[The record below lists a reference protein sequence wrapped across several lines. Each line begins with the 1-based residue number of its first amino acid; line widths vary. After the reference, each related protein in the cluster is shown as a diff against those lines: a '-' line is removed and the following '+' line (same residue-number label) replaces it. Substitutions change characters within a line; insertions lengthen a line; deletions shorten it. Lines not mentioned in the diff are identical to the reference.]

1 MSPTPLF
8 PCYGRPLPYHPGVER
23 LEPDEAESDAS
34 LEQSVRG
41 ILARTWRNYGH
52 AVRGVHAKSHGLLEG
67 ELQVL
72 DGLPPALAQGVFAR
86 PGTYAAVVR
95 VSINPSDVMDDSISA
110 PRGIAVKLIDVSGE
124 RLAGSEADVT
134 QDFTF
139 VNGPYF
145 VVPSVRIFAGTF
157 KMLALSAET
166 GQVWKQAVSAVL
178 RRVAAVLNA
187 FGTDSGLVKGVGGQ
201 VLTHPLGETYYT
213 QTAFRHGD
221 YVAKLSLLP
230 VSPELA
236 ALKDKPVRIAGQP
249 YGLRTAVIDFFRSN
263 GATWELRVQLRTNA
277 DTMPVEDASVAW
289 PEAESPYL
297 PVARLVV
304 PPQPAWSEARARQVD
319 DGLAFN
325 PWHGLEAHR
334 PLGSIN
340 RARQGVYGLSAAFR
354 GERGRCPMREPQAWA
369 GLSADPAAVY
379 GVLERE
385 GCRPGVPG
393 APRRPRAGKPLQA
406 AMLLLA
412 VVAGVHAVRRFGRRD
427 LRRRGR
433 LL

>member
-1 MSPTPLF
+1 MSATP
-8 PCYGRPLPYHPGVER
+8 GQPLPYHPGVER
-23 LEPDEAESDAS
+23 PEPGEAASVAS
-34 LEQSVRG
+34 LERSVRSVLG
-41 ILARTWRNYGH
+41 KTWRNYGH

-72 DGLPPALAQGVFAR
+72 GGLPPALAQGVFAG
-86 PGTYAAVVR
+86 PATYPAVVR

-110 PRGIAVKLIDVSGE
+110 PRGIAVKLIGVSGE
-124 RLAGSEADVT
+124 RLPGSEADVT

-157 KMLALSAET
+157 KALALSAET
-166 GQVWKQAVSAVL
+166 GQAWKKVFSAVL
-178 RRVAAVLNA
+178 RGVAAVLNA
-187 FGTDSGLVKGVGGQ
+187 AGTDSGLVKGVGGQ

-236 ALKDKPVRIAGQP
+236 ALKDKPVDIAGQP
-249 YGLRTAVIDFFRSN
+249 NGLRAAVIDFFRDH

-289 PEAESPYL
+289 PEAESTYL
-297 PVARLVV
+297 AVARLVV

-334 PLGSIN
+334 PLGSVN

-354 GERGRCPMREPQAWA
+354 GERNGCPMREPRAWA
-369 GLSADPAAVY
+369 GLSEEQAAIY
-379 GVLERE
+379 GGPGRE
-385 GCRPGVPG
+385 GRRAG
-393 APRRPRAGKPLQA
+393 APPRRPGGGKLLQA
-406 AMLLLA
+406 GLLLLA
-412 VVAGVHAVRRFGRRD
+412 VAAGVVAVRRSG
-427 LRRRGR
+427 RRGR
-433 LL
+433 LI

>member
-1 MSPTPLF
+1 MSPTPAF
-8 PCYGRPLPYHPGVER
+8 PAPGPLPYRPGVER
-23 LEPDEAESDAS
+23 LEPGEAESDAS
-34 LEQSVRG
+34 LERSVRG
-41 ILARTWRNYGH
+41 VLARTWGNYGH

-67 ELQVL
+67 ELRVL

-86 PGTYAAVVR
+86 AATYPAAVR
-95 VSINPSDVMDDSISA
+95 VSINPSEVMDDSISA
-110 PRGIAVKLIDVSGE
+110 PRGIAVKLIGVSGE
-124 RLAGSEADVT
+124 RLPGSEADVT

-157 KMLALSAET
+157 KMLALGAET
-166 GQVWKQAVSAVL
+166 GQAWKKAVSAVL
-178 RRVAAVLNA
+178 RGVATVLNA

-201 VLTHPLGETYYT
+201 ALTHPLGETYYT

-236 ALKDKPVRIAGQP
+236 AMKDKPVDIAGQP
-249 YGLRTAVIDFFRSN
+249 NGLRGAVIDFFGDH
-263 GATWELRVQLRTNA
+263 GATWELRVQLRTNR
-277 DTMPVEDASVAW
+277 DTMPVEDASVPW
-289 PEAESPYL
+289 PEAESPYV

-334 PLGSIN
+334 PLGAVN
-340 RARQGVYGLSAAFR
+340 RARRRVYGLSAAFR
-354 GERGRCPMREPQAWA
+354 GERNGCPMREPRAWA
-369 GLSADPAAVY
+369 GLSADPAAVF
-379 GVLERE
+379 GTAGRE
-385 GCRPGVPG
+385 GRRLD
-393 APRRPRAGKPLQA
+393 APRPSRAGKPIQA
-406 AMLLLA
+406 GLLLLA
-412 VVAGVHAVRRFGRRD
+412 VVAGVLAVRRLGGRD
-427 LRRRGR
+427 PGKRGR
-433 LL
+433 VL

>member
-1 MSPTPLF
+1 MPPSL
-8 PCYGRPLPYHPGVER
+8 GQPLPYHPDVER
-23 LEPDEAESDAS
+23 REPAEAASVAS
-34 LEQSVRG
+34 LQRSVRS
-41 ILARTWRNYGH
+41 ILGKTWRNYGH
-52 AVRGVHAKSHGLLEG
+52 AVRGVHAKSHSLLEG
-67 ELQVL
+67 ELHVRG
-72 DGLPPALAQGVFAR
+72 GLPPALAQGLFAR
-86 PGTYAAVVR
+86 PGAYPAVVR

-110 PRGIAVKLIDVSGE
+110 PRGIAVKVIGVTGE
-124 RLAGSEADVT
+124 RLPGSEGDVT

-145 VVPSVRIFAGTF
+145 VVPSVRIFTRTF
-157 KMLALSAET
+157 KMLAISAET
-166 GQVWKQAVSAVL
+166 GQAWKKVVSAVL
-178 RRVAAVLNA
+178 RGVAAVLNA
-187 FGTDSGLVKGVGGQ
+187 AGTDSGLVKGVGGQ

-236 ALKDKPVRIAGQP
+236 AMKDKPVDIAGQP
-249 YGLRTAVIDFFRSN
+249 NGLRAAVIDFFRDH
-263 GATWELRVQLRTNA
+263 GATWELRVQLRTNPG
-277 DTMPVEDASVAW
+277 TMPVEDSSVPW

-319 DGLAFN
+319 DRLAFN

-334 PLGSIN
+334 PLGSVN
-340 RARQGVYGLSAAFR
+340 RARRGVYGLSAQFR
-354 GERGRCPMREPQAWA
+354 GERNGCPMREPQSWP

-379 GVLERE
+379 GSPGRE
-385 GCRPGVPG
+385 GRRPGVPG
-393 APRRPRAGKPLQA
+393 VPRRLRAALPLPA
-406 AMLLLA
+406 ALLLVA
-412 VVAGVHAVRRFGRRD
+412 AGVAGVLAARSFRQ
-427 LRRRGR
+427 RRRG

>member
-1 MSPTPLF
+1 MSSTP
-8 PCYGRPLPYHPGVER
+8 GQPLPYHPGVER
-23 LEPDEAESDAS
+23 LEPGEAESDAS
-34 LEQSVRG
+34 LERSVRG
-41 ILARTWRNYGH
+41 ILARTWGNYGH

-86 PGTYAAVVR
+86 AATYPAAVR

-110 PRGIAVKLIDVSGE
+110 PRGIAVKLIGVSGE
-124 RLAGSEADVT
+124 RLPGSEADVT

-157 KMLALSAET
+157 KTLALSAET
-166 GQVWKQAVSAVL
+166 GQVWKKAVSAVL
-178 RRVAAVLNA
+178 RGVAAVLNA
-187 FGTDSGLVKGVGGQ
+187 AGTDSGLVKGMGGQ

-236 ALKDKPVRIAGQP
+236 ALKDRRVSIAGQP
-249 YGLRTAVIDFFRSN
+249 NGLRAAVIDFFRSH

-319 DGLAFN
+319 DSLAFN

-334 PLGSIN
+334 PLGAVN
-340 RARQGVYGLSAAFR
+340 RARRRVYGLSAAFR
-354 GERGRCPMREPQAWA
+354 GARNGCPMREPQAWA
-369 GLSADPAAVY
+369 GLSADPAAVF
-379 GVLERE
+379 GAPGRE
-385 GCRPGVPG
+385 GRWAG
-393 APRRPRAGKPLQA
+393 ASRRPRDGRPLQA
-406 AMLLLA
+406 GLLLLA
-412 VVAGVHAVRRFGRRD
+412 VVAGVLAVRRSGRRE
-427 LRRRGR
+427 LGRRGR

>member
-1 MSPTPLF
+1 ML
-8 PCYGRPLPYHPGVER
+8 G
-23 LEPDEAESDAS
+23 
-34 LEQSVRG
+34 
-41 ILARTWRNYGH
+41 
-52 AVRGVHAKSHGLLEG
+52 
-67 ELQVL
+67 
-72 DGLPPALAQGVFAR
+72 GLPPALAQGVFA
-86 PGTYAAVVR
+86 GSATYPAVVR

-110 PRGIAVKLIDVSGE
+110 PRGIAVKLIGVSGE
-124 RLAGSEADVT
+124 RLPGSEADIT

-145 VVPSVRIFAGTF
+145 VAPSVRIFAGAF
-157 KMLALSAET
+157 KTLARSAET
-166 GQVWKQAVSAVL
+166 GQAWKKVFSAVL

-187 FGTDSGLVKGVGGQ
+187 AGTDSGLVKGVGGQ

-236 ALKDKPVRIAGQP
+236 ALKDTPVDLAGQP
-249 YGLRTAVIDFFRSN
+249 NGLRAAVIDFFKEH

-277 DTMPVEDASVAW
+277 DTMPVEDASVVW

-297 PVARLVV
+297 AVARLVV

-334 PLGSIN
+334 PLGSVN

-354 GERGRCPMREPQAWA
+354 GERNGCPMREPRAWA
-369 GLSADPAAVY
+369 GLSEEPAVVY
-379 GVLERE
+379 GGLGRE
-385 GCRPGVPG
+385 GWRPGG
-393 APRRPRAGKPLQA
+393 GKLLQA
-406 AMLLLA
+406 GLLLLA
-412 VVAGVHAVRRFGRRD
+412 VAAGVAVRRSGRRS
-427 LRRRGR
+427 R
-433 LL
+433 LI

>member
-1 MSPTPLF
+1 MSPTL
-8 PCYGRPLPYHPGVER
+8 GQPLPYHPGVER
-23 LEPDEAESDAS
+23 PEPGEAASAAS
-34 LEQSVRG
+34 LQRSVRG
-41 ILARTWRNYGH
+41 ILAKTWRKYGH

-67 ELQVL
+67 ELHVL

-86 PGTYAAVVR
+86 PATYPAVVR
-95 VSINPSDVMDDSISA
+95 VSINPSDIMDDSVSA
-110 PRGIAVKLIDVSGE
+110 PRGIAVKVIGVAGE
-124 RLAGSEADVT
+124 RLPGSEGDVT

-145 VVPSVRIFAGTF
+145 VVPSLRIFAGTF
-157 KMLALSAET
+157 KALALSTET
-166 GQVWKQAVSAVL
+166 GQAWKKLLPAVL

-187 FGTDSGLVKGVGGQ
+187 AGTDSGLVKGVGGQ

-236 ALKDKPVRIAGQP
+236 AMKDKPVDIAGQP
-249 YGLRTAVIDFFRSN
+249 NGLRGAVIDFFGDY
-263 GATWELRVQLRTNA
+263 GATWELRVQLRTNR
-277 DTMPVEDASVAW
+277 DTMPVEDASVPW
-289 PEAESPYL
+289 PEAESPYV

-319 DGLAFN
+319 DNLAFN

-334 PLGSIN
+334 PLGSVN

-354 GERGRCPMREPQAWA
+354 GQRNGCPMREPQAWR
-369 GLSADPAAVY
+369 GLSADPAAVF
-379 GVLERE
+379 GAPGRE
-385 GCRPGVPG
+385 GRRPGV
-393 APRRPRAGKPLQA
+393 ARRSRAGAPLQA
-406 AMLLLA
+406 GLLLVAAGA
-412 VVAGVHAVRRFGRRD
+412 VVLAVRRSRV
-427 LRRRGR
+427 RGS